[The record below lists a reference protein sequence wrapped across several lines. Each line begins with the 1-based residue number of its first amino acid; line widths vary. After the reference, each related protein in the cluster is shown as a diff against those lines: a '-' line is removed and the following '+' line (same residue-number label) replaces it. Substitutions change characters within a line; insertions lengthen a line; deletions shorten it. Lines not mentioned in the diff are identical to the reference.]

1 MPRSVYPMTPPSKR
15 GPNYRKIASWAVY
28 LGIAAF
34 IGALLF
40 FTRTMLLPFVLA
52 LAIAYILEPA
62 VTKLHKR
69 GVPRFV
75 GVIGVYLAVIG
86 SIVVFIYFLVPVI
99 DVESKKFAQTFSAA
113 VKKAPKMYEGLE
125 SEVGSLLDSLTQ
137 KESSLVPGSAGAVRE
152 DQWGFGPPMHRV
164 PTLSPPAISSISEL
178 QFDSSPQEFSDA
190 GLQDVPTAAGAR
202 RDVVTNRFKQVSR
215 PDAALTIEQVKP
227 GVFGVRLGASPIEVR
242 NSGDGVW
249 VLSSGEA
256 GFQESRTGDLK
267 NQVIS
272 AMRSG
277 LQHISSTLL
286 NGLLGFFQGLVTGL
300 LQLIIGLVI
309 VFLVGAFAM
318 TDGPAIL
325 RLVKQNVPRQWRDD
339 FSELLDNLD
348 KGLSGVVRGQLLIC
362 VVNGVL
368 STIGFLIFIP
378 EYAVVLGVLSGVLSL
393 VPIFGTIISAAP
405 AVLIA
410 MSVGFGH
417 AVGVLAWILGIH
429 AVESYVLNPN
439 IIGHHARIHPIVV
452 VFVLILGESFF
463 GLKGI
468 LLAVPVTS
476 VVQTLLLFAW
486 SRAKKHV
493 L

>member
-1 MPRSVYPMTPPSKR
+1 MPRSVYPIVPRSGK
-15 GPNYRKIASWAVY
+15 GPNFRRIASWAVY

-34 IGALLF
+34 VAAVLF
-40 FTRTMLLPFVLA
+40 FARSILLPFVLA
-52 LAIAYILEPA
+52 LAVAYILEPA

-69 GVPRFV
+69 GVPRWV
-75 GVIGVYLAVIG
+75 GVILVYFAVIS

-125 SEVGSLLDSLTQ
+125 AEVGSLLDSVTQ
-137 KESSLVPGSAGAVRE
+137 KESSLVPGSAGAARE
-152 DQWGFGPPMHRV
+152 DQWGFGPPVHRV
-164 PTLSPPAISSISEL
+164 PTLSPPAISTVGEL
-178 QFDSSPQEFSDA
+178 RFESSPQEFAEA
-190 GLQDVPTAAGAR
+190 GLQEVPTAAGAR
-202 RDVVTNRFKQVSR
+202 RDGVTHRFKPAGR
-215 PDAALTIEQVKP
+215 PEAAMTIEQMKP
-227 GVFGVRLGASPIEVR
+227 GVFGVRLGATPIEVR
-242 NSGDGVW
+242 SAGEGTW
-249 VLSSGEA
+249 VLSSGEQ
-256 GFQESRTGDLK
+256 GFQDSRSGDLK

-277 LQHISSTLL
+277 LQHISSNLL
-286 NGLLGFFQGLVTGL
+286 NGLLSFFQGLVTGL
-300 LQLIIGLVI
+300 LQLVIGLVI

-318 TDGPAIL
+318 MDGPAIL
-325 RLVKQNVPRQWRDD
+325 RRLKENVPRRWRDD
-339 FSELLDNLD
+339 FSELVANLD
-348 KGLSGVVRGQLLIC
+348 QGMSGVVRGQLLIC

-378 EYAVVLGVLSGVLSL
+378 EYAVVLGVLSGMLSL
-393 VPIFGTIISAAP
+393 VPIFGTIISSAP

-410 MSVGFGH
+410 LSIGFGQ

-429 AVESYVLNPN
+429 AIESYVLNPN
-439 IIGHHARIHPIVV
+439 IIGHNARIHPILV

-468 LLAVPVTS
+468 LLAVPVMS
-476 VVQTLLLFAW
+476 VVQTIILFGW